1 MTLLNK
7 SIISPILVGRTEE
20 VARLERAVTAVG
32 QGRGQVILVA
42 GEAGIGKSRL
52 VSELRQHA
60 LTSGFTVL
68 SGYCFEDD
76 LVFPYAPLIDALRA
90 FLAPQPA
97 QAVATRLGV
106 LAAELVK
113 LLPELT
119 LTLPTLQ
126 PTQPL
131 DPEAEKRRLFEA
143 LLQFLTQLTQG
154 QPPAPLLLILE
165 DLHWCDETSLDF
177 LRLLARR
184 ITSCPILLIASYRRD
199 ETTPALRQWL
209 MQVDRGRLAHE
220 VVLHSL
226 TEPEV
231 QTLLQAI
238 FDLKRPV
245 RTEFLTVLYR
255 LTEGNPFFIEEV
267 LKGLLASGDIFYADG
282 QWDGKPIEAMHI
294 PLTVE
299 TAVQRR
305 TAQLSAAAR
314 HMLTVAAVIGQRFD
328 YPLLQQVTGE
338 SDLELVAL
346 LKELVAAQLVV
357 EGNADHFAFRHAL
370 TRQAVY
376 AELLGRERQGFHR
389 AIGAAIEQRY
399 ADRLDTQATD
409 LAYHF
414 DAAGEWSKVLVYA
427 QRAGE
432 QAQAHHTPH
441 AAIEQFTRA
450 LQAAQQLRQTARLP
464 DLHRARGLAY
474 DLSGDFER
482 ARSDLETVLNLAQ
495 TAADQQVEWQ
505 VLLDLGQMWAG
516 RDYAQTGSYFQQA
529 LTLARTLETP
539 TTQAYSLNRMGNWHL
554 NIGEIAA
561 SIRYHQE
568 ALTIFERLAD
578 QRGLAQTFDLLGMAH
593 NINGDLVQSAVYC
606 QQAIALWSALNERQ
620 GLASTL
626 ATLMDCCAYYETD
639 LSIPAPVSAAACITG
654 CEQAL
659 QIARE
664 IGWRAGEAY
673 VLLMLGVTLGSQ
685 GQYGQGLTLLQRSL
699 ALSQEI
705 EHHEWLCTALRLLGV
720 IELDLLALPT
730 AQQHLGQAL
739 ALANAMGSVLHADYT
754 RPYLILL
761 DIWQNEWGEAEYA
774 LQSQLPPDLPMQKM
788 TARLLWRAEAELALA
803 QGDAHLALQISERL
817 FVTAANAEDHPI
829 SAIPYL
835 AYLRGRALTA
845 LQRWT
850 EAEATFQVTLA
861 TAHVQETPR
870 LLWRIQVA
878 LGQLY
883 QVQGLTSE
891 AEQAFA
897 GACTVIDKIVATI
910 PDIALRDN
918 FLRQTQAMLPQPPVV
933 TPPPAKATDARLTRR
948 EREVA
953 ALVAAGKS
961 NRAIAETLVIGERT
975 VEGHV
980 GNLLSKL
987 GFSSRAQLAVWA
999 MENGLTKQ

>member
-1 MTLLNK
+1 MTWLNK
-7 SIISPILVGRTEE
+7 SIVSPILVGRAEE
-20 VARLERAVTAVG
+20 VALLETALATVR
-32 QGRGQVILVA
+32 QGRGQVVLVA

-52 VSELRQHA
+52 VGELCQRAQA
-60 LTSGFTVL
+60 SGFTVL
-68 SGYCFEDD
+68 NGYCFEDD
-76 LVFPYAPLIDALRA
+76 LVFPYAPLVDALRA
-90 FLAPQPA
+90 FLALQPA
-97 QAVATRLGV
+97 SAIATRLGL

-119 LTLPTLQ
+119 LTIPTLQ
-126 PTQPL
+126 PTPAL

-143 LLQFLTQLTQG
+143 LLQFFSQLTQG

-184 ITSCPILLIASYRRD
+184 ITSYPILLVVSYRRD
-199 ETTPALRQWL
+199 ESTPALQQWVIQL
-209 MQVDRGRLAHE
+209 ERGRLAHE
-220 VVLHSL
+220 IHLRPL
-226 TEPEV
+226 PEPAVE
-231 QTLLQAI
+231 TLLQAI

-245 RTEFLTVLYR
+245 RAEFLAVLYR
-255 LTEGNPFFIEEV
+255 LTEGNPFFVEEV
-267 LKGLLASGDIFYADG
+267 LKGLIASGDIFYADG
-282 QWDGKPIEAMHI
+282 QWDRKPIEVLHI
-294 PLTVE
+294 PPTVQA
-299 TAVQRR
+299 AVQRR
-305 TAQLSAAAR
+305 TAPVSAVAR
-314 HMLTVAAVIGQRFD
+314 QVLTVAAVIGQRFD
-328 YPLLQQVTGE
+328 YALLQQVTGRA
-338 SDLELVAL
+338 DQELVAL
-346 LKELVAAQLVV
+346 LKELVAAQLIV
-357 EGNADHFAFRHAL
+357 EGNSDHFAFRHAL

-376 AELLGRERQGFHR
+376 AELLGHERQVLHR
-389 AIGAAIEQRY
+389 AIGAAIEQLY

-414 DAAGEWSKVLVYA
+414 DAAGEWDKVLVYA

-432 QAQAHHTPH
+432 QAQALNTPR

-464 DLHRARGLAY
+464 DLYRARGLAY
-474 DLSGDFER
+474 DLSGDFEQ

-495 TAADQQVEWQ
+495 TAADRQVEWQ
-505 VLLDLGQMWAG
+505 ALLDLGQMWAG

-539 TTQAYSLNRMGNWHL
+539 SALGHSLNRLGNWHL
-554 NIGEIAA
+554 NVDEMPQAIGA
-561 SIRYHQE
+561 HQE
-568 ALTIFERLAD
+568 ALTIFEQLTD
-578 QRGLAQTFDLLGMAH
+578 QRGLAQTLDLLGMAY
-593 NINGDLVQSAVYC
+593 NANSDLVQSATYY
-606 QQAIALWSALNERQ
+606 QQAIALWHTLNERQ

-626 ATLMDCCAYYETD
+626 VTLSECGVYHETD
-639 LSIPAPVSAAACITG
+639 LSIPASLSTAACIAS
-654 CEQAL
+654 CEQGL

-673 VLLMLGVTLGSQ
+673 ALLLLGSSLVSL
-685 GQYGQGLTLLQRSL
+685 GQYGRGLAMLQRGYAL
-699 ALSQEI
+699 AQEM
-705 EHHEWLCTALRLLGV
+705 EHNEWLCVALRLLGLM
-720 IELDLLALPT
+720 ELDLLAFPT
-730 AQQHLGQAL
+730 ARRHLAL
-739 ALANAMGSVLHADYT
+739 ALALAGKIGSVLHVGYT

-761 DIWQNEWGEAEYA
+761 DIWQNEPSKAEEM
-774 LQSQLPPDLPMQKM
+774 LRSHLLPELPTQTMPERFLWW
-788 TARLLWRAEAELALA
+788 ARAELALA
-803 QGDAHLALQISERL
+803 QGHADFALQISDRL
-817 FVTAANAEDHPI
+817 FMTAANAAGRPI
-829 SAIPYL
+829 SAIPHL

-845 LQRWT
+845 LQRWA
-850 EAEATFQVTLA
+850 EAEAIFQATLA

-870 LLWRIQVA
+870 LLWRLQLA

-883 QVQGLTSE
+883 QAQGRTSE
-891 AEQAFA
+891 AA
-897 GACTVIDKIVATI
+897 GAFTGARTVIDKIAATI